1 MKPSQIASL
10 EASFAQAL
18 SGLRADSPHDPVAIA
33 CSGGLDSMVLLHL
46 SAAYARAHGIALHV
60 LHVHHGLSSNADTW
74 LDHVEAASATIGARF
89 EARQVDVRHS
99 GTGTEAAAR
108 KLRYAALGS
117 LCAGHGV
124 RLMLTAHHL
133 DDQAETVLL
142 QLLRGSGTAGLSG
155 MDAANAAPD
164 LLGNPALVMARPLLQ
179 HSRLEL
185 EQYAATHAI
194 DWVEDESNADPRFA
208 RNALRHQVMPALAL
222 AFPGFQQ
229 RFARS
234 AAHAQSAQR
243 LLTEL
248 AEQDLR
254 ASSLDD
260 ALDVTVL
267 RTLSLDRVTNLLRHW
282 FHVRGLAMPSTA
294 WLLEL
299 VTQLLEARADAQLL
313 VTHPECHLRR
323 HRDRLYITPKL
334 PQLAGMRDPDDE
346 GIEGMVVR
354 EGQHFTWSG
363 EAQLDFPDYGGVLY
377 FDAAETGLDAAWL
390 KAHPLQIDFRK
401 GGERLK
407 LAPNRP
413 TRSLKAHYQAG
424 DVPAWERPRLPVVW
438 SGKELIFAAG
448 IGIDCAH
455 AAVDNQPAVA
465 LRWQP
470 NALSL

>member
-1 MKPSQIASL
+1 MSTSHIASL

-18 SGLRADSPHDPVAIA
+18 SGLRATSPHAPIAIA

-46 SAAYARAHGIALHV
+46 AAAYVRAHGVALHV
-60 LHVHHGLSSNADTW
+60 LHVHHGLSSNADAW

-89 EARQVDVRHS
+89 EARRVDVRHS
-99 GTGTEAAAR
+99 GAGTEAAAR
-108 KLRYAALGS
+108 KLRYAALGA
-117 LCAGHGV
+117 LCSAHGV
-124 RLMLTAHHL
+124 TLMLTAHHL

-155 MDAANAAPD
+155 MDAANAAPE

-185 EQYAATHAI
+185 EQYAAGHAI
-194 DWVEDESNADPRFA
+194 EWVEDESNADPRFA

-248 AEQDLR
+248 AGQDLR
-254 ASSLDD
+254 ASSLGD
-260 ALDVTVL
+260 ALDVAFL

-294 WLLEL
+294 WLTEL

-323 HRDRLYITPKL
+323 HRERLYITPKL
-334 PQLAGMRDPDDE
+334 PVLAGMRDPDDE
-346 GIEGMVVR
+346 GIEGIAVR
-354 EGQHFTWSG
+354 EGQRFTWSG
-363 EAQLDFPDYGGVLY
+363 ETQLDFPDYGGVLH
-377 FDAAETGLDAAWL
+377 FDAADTGLDAAWL
-390 KAHPLQIDFRK
+390 TTQPLQIDFRK

-413 TRSLKAHYQAG
+413 TRSLKAHYQSS

-438 SGKELIFAAG
+438 SGKALLFAAG
-448 IGIDCAH
+448 IGADCAH
-455 AAVDNQPAVA
+455 AAQAGNPAIA
-465 LRWQP
+465 LRWEANP
-470 NALSL
+470 V

>member
-1 MKPSQIASL
+1 MSASQIASL

-18 SGLRADSPHDPVAIA
+18 HGLRVTSPHEAIAIA

-46 SAAYARAHGIALHV
+46 AAAYARAHGVALHV
-60 LHVHHGLSSNADTW
+60 LHVHHGLSSNADAW

-89 EARQVDVRHS
+89 EARRVDVKHS

-108 KLRYAALGS
+108 KLRYAALGA
-117 LCAGHGV
+117 LCSAHGAE
-124 RLMLTAHHL
+124 LMLTAHHL

-179 HSRLEL
+179 HSRAEL
-185 EQYAATHAI
+185 EHYAAAHAI
-194 DWVEDESNADPRFA
+194 HWVEDESNADPRFA
-208 RNALRHQVMPALAL
+208 RNALRHQVMPALAQ

-254 ASSLDD
+254 ASSLGD
-260 ALDVTVL
+260 ALDVAVL

-282 FHVRGLAMPSTA
+282 FHVRGLSMPSTA
-294 WLLEL
+294 WLSEL

-323 HRDRLYITPKL
+323 HRERLYITPKL
-334 PQLAGMRDPDDE
+334 PELAGMRDPDDE
-346 GIEGMVVR
+346 GIEGMAVR
-354 EGQHFTWSG
+354 EGQAFTWTG

-377 FDAAETGLDAAWL
+377 FDAAESGLDAAWL
-390 KAHPLQIDFRK
+390 QTHPLQIDFRK
-401 GGERLK
+401 GGERLR

-413 TRSLKAHYQAG
+413 TRSLKAHYQSS

-438 SGKELIFAAG
+438 SGKALLFAAG
-448 IGIDCAH
+448 IGADCAH
-455 AAVDNQPAVA
+455 AAPAGAAAVF
-465 LRWQP
+465 LRWVANP
-470 NALSL
+470 V

>member
-1 MKPSQIASL
+1 VKSSQIASL

-18 SGLRADSPHDPVAIA
+18 SGLRASSPHEPIAIA

-46 SAAYARAHGIALHV
+46 SADYARAHGVALHV
-60 LHVHHGLSSNADTW
+60 LHVHHGLSSNADAW

-89 EARQVDVRHS
+89 EARRVDVKHS

-108 KLRYAALGS
+108 KLRYAALGA
-117 LCAGHGV
+117 LCSAHGV
-124 RLMLTAHHL
+124 KLMLTAHHL

-179 HSRLEL
+179 HGRLAL
-185 EQYAATHAI
+185 EQYAVKHAI
-194 DWVEDESNADPRFA
+194 GWVEDESNADPRFA

-254 ASSLDD
+254 ASVLGD

-267 RTLSLDRVTNLLRHW
+267 RSLSLDRVTNVLRHW
-282 FHVRGLAMPSTA
+282 FHVRGLSMPSTA
-294 WLLEL
+294 WLSEL

-323 HRDRLYITPKL
+323 HRERLYITPKL
-334 PQLAGMRDPDDE
+334 PALAGMRDPDDD
-346 GIEGMVVR
+346 GIEGMAVR
-354 EGQHFTWSG
+354 EGQGFTWSG
-363 EAQLDFPDYGGVLY
+363 EAQLDFPDYGGVLH
-377 FDAAETGLDAAWL
+377 FDAAESGLDAAWL
-390 KAHPLQIDFRK
+390 QTQPLQIDFRK

-413 TRSLKAHYQAG
+413 TRSLKAHYQSS

-438 SGKELIFAAG
+438 SNKELLFAAG
-448 IGIDCAH
+448 IGADCAH
-455 AAVDNQPAVA
+455 AASAGNAAVS
-465 LRWQP
+465 LRWVA
-470 NALSL
+470 NSV